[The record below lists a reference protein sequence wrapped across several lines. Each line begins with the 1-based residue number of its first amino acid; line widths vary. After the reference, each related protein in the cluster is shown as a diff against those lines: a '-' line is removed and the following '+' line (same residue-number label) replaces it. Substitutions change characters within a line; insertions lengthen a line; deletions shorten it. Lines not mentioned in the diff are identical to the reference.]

1 MASIPED
8 DDVFESDSDFENEQ
22 LIRYQNSSKNRRR
35 GSTGSVSLN
44 SDSDEENSIE
54 RSQFSNSNRIESSK
68 SDRKERVPDYMN
80 LGGTHSTPFQLENF
94 YNRSR
99 HTQGQG

>member
-8 DDVFESDSDFENEQ
+8 DDVFESYSDFENEQ

-44 SDSDEENSIE
+44 SDSDDENSIE
-54 RSQFSNSNRIESSK
+54 QSQFSNSNRIESSK
-68 SDRKERVPDYMN
+68 SDRKQRIPDYMN
-80 LGGTHSTPFQLENF
+80 LGGTNSTPFQFENF

>member
-44 SDSDEENSIE
+44 SDSDEESAIDQN
-54 RSQFSNSNRIESSK
+54 QFSNSNRIEPSK

-80 LGGTHSTPFQLENF
+80 LGGTVTTPFQFENF

-99 HTQGQG
+99 HTHGQG